1 MWQKWWVK
9 SGTTCTSLKKKGQGN
24 GILHIYGQ
32 GGRGERVSN
41 SVSYSRR
48 FRLQSNVKLKET
60 TNKKR
65 VSQAHRIFHTDSA
78 GRHRGGGRS
87 GRDPG
92 RVTLCGVHHTQDRV
106 IHHLATA
113 LLAGCVRVLCLFPSE
128 VSFRSFR
135 PFSVF
140 LFLSAL
146 NGGRGKHPKQ
156 KRPLLLLL
164 SFKLPFETATPTP
177 PLFFCYSRTQHPYT
191 THSLSGV
198 IGSLVSVQRVFP
210 PP

>member
-87 GRDPG
+87 GRDSG

-113 LLAGCVRVLCLFPSE
+113 LLAGCVRAC
-128 VSFRSFR
+128 
-135 PFSVF
+135 VF
-140 LFLSAL
+140 ISLGS
-146 NGGRGKHPKQ
+146 
-156 KRPLLLLL
+156 
-164 SFKLPFETATPTP
+164 SLPFLP
-177 PLFFCYSRTQHPYT
+177 
-191 THSLSGV
+191 SLLRLPVSL
-198 IGSLVSVQRVFP
+198 GS
-210 PP
+210 